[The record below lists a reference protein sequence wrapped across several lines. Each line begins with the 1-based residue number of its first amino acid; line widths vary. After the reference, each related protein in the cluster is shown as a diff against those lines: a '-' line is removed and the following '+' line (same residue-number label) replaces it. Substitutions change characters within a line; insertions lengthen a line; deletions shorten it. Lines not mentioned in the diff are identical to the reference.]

1 MFDHYVF
8 KYFFLFHV
16 KSEAM
21 PVRTGVAIF
30 LFGVPRYLGF
40 FIFLVDVLKL
50 YWFSV
55 WEMNP
60 ALVVTFI

>member
-1 MFDHYVF
+1 
-8 KYFFLFHV
+8 
-16 KSEAM
+16 M

-60 ALVVTFI
+60 ALVVTFT